1 MHGTA
6 MYPKHTPAF
15 RSSFLALALVAGAL
29 SPAGLDAQQRA
40 SDDALRSALPD
51 ALSSAFRDAAS
62 HALPSVVFVGVERTV
77 EAMAFLPESQREYI
91 GDSPVQTGSGSGFVI
106 DESGLVM
113 TNHHVVDGAEAI
125 RVRMHDG
132 HEYNAEVVASD
143 PTTDVAVIRL
153 DLPAGR
159 RLTVAE
165 TGDSQS
171 LRVGDW
177 VLALGNPL
185 GLDFTVTAG
194 IVSAVGRQLNPP
206 GGASLESYIQTD
218 AAINPGNSGGPLI
231 DLRGRVVGINSAI
244 SGPRFIGYGF
254 AVPIEM
260 AQRVASDLVAYG
272 HVRRPRLGVGI
283 HDVTEVDAEVYGL
296 DDISGAEVIYVE
308 PNSAAAAAGVLAGDV
323 VTQLD
328 GEAVRNATALTARLA
343 LFQPG
348 EEIEIMVM
356 RAGEP
361 RRLTARLGEF
371 PPRQEPQPIAGAPA
385 PSEHRLG
392 FHLAPLTPAIAR
404 ELEREA
410 TDPRFRVVD
419 AGVYVA
425 SVAQRTAAWNAGLRT
440 GQVLT
445 SVNGREVTSATEAE
459 ALVARLTPGDAVS
472 MRVLDRH
479 RGEMVVN
486 FRVR

>member
-1 MHGTA
+1 MH
-6 MYPKHTPAF
+6 PNHTTAF
-15 RSSFLALALVAGAL
+15 RSTLLALALIAGAL
-29 SPAGLDAQQRA
+29 VPAGLGAQQRA
-40 SDDALRSALPD
+40 SDAGDALRSALPD

-77 EAMAFLPESQREYI
+77 EAMAFLPESHRQYL
-91 GDSPVQTGSGSGFVI
+91 GDSPIQQGSGSGFVF

-113 TNHHVVDGAEAI
+113 TNHHVVDGAESI
-125 RVRMHDG
+125 RVRMQDG
-132 HEYNAEVVASD
+132 HEYDAEVVASD

-153 DLPAGR
+153 ALPPGR

-194 IVSAVGRQLNPP
+194 IVSAVGRQLNQPN
-206 GGASLESYIQTD
+206 GASLESYIQTD

-231 DLRGRVVGINSAI
+231 DLRGRVVGINTAI

-260 AQRVASDLVAYG
+260 ARRVASDLVAYG
-272 HVRRPRLGVGI
+272 HVRRPRLGVSI
-283 HDVTEVDAEVYGL
+283 ADVTEVDAEVYGL
-296 DDISGAEVIYVE
+296 EDIAGAEVTSVE
-308 PNSAAAAAGVLAGDV
+308 ENSAAEAAGLRVGDV
-323 VTQLD
+323 VTQLN
-328 GEAVRNATALTARLA
+328 GEAVRTATALTARLA
-343 LFQPG
+343 LYQPG
-348 EEIEIMVM
+348 EEVALTVL
-356 RAGEP
+356 RDGER

-371 PPRQEPQPIAGAPA
+371 PPRQEPQPVAGAPA

-392 FHLAPLTPAIAR
+392 FDLAPLNPAVAR

-410 TDPRFRVVD
+410 TDARFR
-419 AGVYVA
+419 APESGVYVA
-425 SVAQRTAAWNAGLRT
+425 NVARGTAAALAGLRPR
-440 GQVLT
+440 QVLL
-445 SVNGREVTSATEAE
+445 SINGRAVRSATEAE
-459 ALVARLTPGDAVS
+459 AVIASLEPGEAISARL
-472 MRVLDRH
+472 LDPH
-479 RGEMVVN
+479 LGEMVAN